1 MATLLIHDPDYNVIQ
16 LAPEKIIL
24 PLPSS
29 LIEKVDNDNKKKK
42 SNKKDNIKKEE
53 KKCIFGRA
61 GITYSYYYYY

>member
-29 LIEKVDNDNKKKK
+29 LIGNP
-42 SNKKDNIKKEE
+42 
-53 KKCIFGRA
+53 
-61 GITYSYYYYY
+61 